1 MVIGKYL
8 LYLGKPYQ
16 QYIQHNRDL
25 YHRVLFCLWK
35 RINSRPVK
43 DQILRG

>member
-8 LYLGKPYQ
+8 FYLGKPYQ

-25 YHRVLFCLWK
+25 YCRVLFCLWRK
-35 RINSRPVK
+35 INSSPVK
-43 DQILRG
+43 GQILGG